1 MKPLKR
7 KCRWLTLPFWIA
19 SRNLARR
26 PSRLSWMT
34 MSSLWTPTS
43 LLQHIGTNAELQH
56 YTGTTRSRM
65 RQISRSARVSKCG
78 WIRRILFIRCSV
90 RLTYQSDED
99 FSLTHIAAFEPPAHR
114 SGMHA
119 LLEHSRQTYGPL
131 PSELRRIR
139 SRTNSRP
146 TPYPQ
151 PQRAVR
157 VSTVRLD
164 NSTIQTSAVSVPST
178 APALIPQALQ
188 QRPVNPNAIV
198 AEASPLVTGKKAK
211 VDSVL
216 FSQSHIDF
224 DARRTAPGR
233 GTRRVGKENKENTAS
248 PGVMTAYVSILPQL
262 SVTDFRTSAPE
273 TAYAL
278 TALDLVVALLLL
290 AHLLS

>member
-1 MKPLKR
+1 M
-7 KCRWLTLPFWIA
+7 I
-19 SRNLARR
+19 
-26 PSRLSWMT
+26 
-34 MSSLWTPTS
+34 MSSLWTPRS
-43 LLQHIGTNAELQH
+43 FLRHIGTNAELQH
-56 YTGTTRSRM
+56 CTGTTRSRM
-65 RQISRSARVSKCG
+65 KQISRSARVSKCG
-78 WIRRILFIRCSV
+78 WIRRILSIRCSV

-99 FSLTHIAAFEPPAHR
+99 FPLTHSAAFKPPAHR

-157 VSTVRLD
+157 ASTVRLD
-164 NSTIQTSAVSVPST
+164 NSTKSAASVPST

-198 AEASPLVTGKKAK
+198 TEASPFVTGKKAK
-211 VDSVL
+211 VDSGL

-224 DARRTAPGR
+224 DARRNTPGR
-233 GTRRVGKENKENTAS
+233 GTRKVGKENKENTAL
-248 PGVMTAYVSILPQL
+248 PGAMTAYVSILPQL
-262 SVTDFRTSAPE
+262 PSLIFEPQPQRRCTP
-273 TAYAL
+273 
-278 TALDLVVALLLL
+278 
-290 AHLLS
+290 